1 MNDDIRRSGYFPLDL
16 QISARAWED
25 YRLPNELLDPDSTPR
40 IYRLHLLASRL
51 RQQPTL
57 HQLSTGQLNL
67 MAMLTRALRAVADA
81 YLAARRAQIGQGELR
96 CGETRQPLPEL
107 PRVLGSCV
115 ACYPPAPVRRGTTA
129 ETFLAAAPERAATT
143 VELFVLA
150 TQLDNPAAAPLIG
163 LFDDIDLRQAC
174 DYRQTLRLLDSHL
187 AGSEVPGL
195 LRGSLLALLRA
206 PIEAAPD
213 SLAGQLAF
221 VKQTWAE
228 LLPKSLFTELLS
240 AFDLIAE
247 ESAPRGQGPGPA
259 QVPEYRP
266 DEHWDEPEAF
276 TRDADWMPNVVQLA
290 KTIYVWLDQ
299 LSRKYGRPIQRL
311 DQIPDAE
318 LAGLARWGFNALWL
332 IGIWERSPA
341 SQRIKQLR
349 GNPEAVAS
357 AYSLVDYVV
366 AADLGGEAA
375 LAELQQR
382 CARWGIALA
391 SDVVPN
397 HTGIDSRWMAEH
409 PDWFLQL
416 PHPPYPGYRFNG
428 PDLSSDPDIG
438 LYIEDGYWDH
448 SDAAVTFL
456 HLDRRSGRARHIY
469 HGNDGTHMP
478 WNDTAQLNYLLPEVR
493 EAMIQTILRVARSF
507 RVIRFDAAM
516 TLAKKH
522 YQRLW
527 FPQPGGG
534 AGVPSRSGY
543 GLSRQEFEA
552 AFPKEFWREVV
563 DRIAAEVPDTLLI
576 AEAFWLMESYFVR
589 TLGMHRVYNS
599 AFMNML
605 KQEENAKYRAVLKQT
620 LAFNPEILQR
630 FVNFMNNPDEET
642 AVEQFGKGDKY
653 FGVAVL
659 LATLPGL
666 PMFGHGQVEGL
677 AEKYGMEYR
686 RAYWDETPDQPFIRH
701 HESQIFPLL
710 RRRRLFSGASQFQL
724 YDFFSGGR
732 IDDNVYAYSNRFG
745 EERALVVYHNHQGS
759 TGGWLRQAVPRA
771 VGGGDDP
778 ATECLSLV
786 QGLGLPSEAGWFL
799 RCREHCSGLEYLFHI
814 RQLSDEGLYLQLGP
828 YQYRVFL
835 DLQPLFDQDGR
846 WAELHRQLQGRGV
859 EDLDRER
866 RKLVLGHLLE
876 ATRSALALPLLTQ
889 LADLLEL
896 PSKGWNKQPVFTSFE
911 QRFSQLLAALE
922 PHLSSNLPA
931 AARLQSFWSE
941 LEGLQR
947 LLTLSSRKSAEH
959 QALQDWQA
967 PLSAEPQGPR
977 RRELRQVLIP
987 WLALRQLADPAAG
1000 PGADRQTAEQVEQ
1013 LLLTDGLEQA
1023 LPPQSAAES
1032 ALLLQLLLRHGG
1044 FWGGVTPATEF
1055 ATLFADPQVKRF
1067 VGLHWADGVQW
1078 FHQERFETLVF
1089 WLGVTGALT
1098 RLQQQTTKTAAL
1110 TALLPLQLQVAELL
1124 QRARKAGYRLAEFAL
1139 GDGAATTEVKP
1150 KARTR
1155 NTTKPGK
1162 AAKPKGPRH
1171 E

>member
-1 MNDDIRRSGYFPLDL
+1 MNEDTRRSSYFPLDL
-16 QISARAWED
+16 QLSARAWES
-25 YRLPNELLDPDSTPR
+25 YRLPAELLDPQPTSRLYP
-40 IYRLHLLASRL
+40 LHLLAATL
-51 RQQPTL
+51 RQQPGL
-57 HQLSTGQLNL
+57 SQLSTGQLNL
-67 MAMLTRALRAVADA
+67 LALLTRALRTVADA
-81 YLAARRAQIGQGELR
+81 YLAARGAQIGLRELR
-96 CGETRQPLPEL
+96 CGERSQPLPEL
-107 PRVLGSCV
+107 PRVLSSCV
-115 ACYPPAPVRRGTTA
+115 ACYPPAQVRRGTAA
-129 ETFLAAAPERAATT
+129 ESFLAGPAERSATA

-150 TQLDNPAAAPLIG
+150 TQLDNPAAAPLIS
-163 LFDDIDLRQAC
+163 LFDDVDLRQAC

-187 AGSEVPGL
+187 AGSEATGV

-221 VKQTWAE
+221 IKQTWSE
-228 LLPKSLFTELLS
+228 LLPEAMFDELLR

-247 ESAPRGQGPGPA
+247 ENAPRGGGPGPA
-259 QVPEYRP
+259 QVADYRP

-299 LSRKYGRPIQRL
+299 LSRKYQRPIQRL

-318 LAGLARWGFNALWL
+318 LAALARWGFNALWL
-332 IGIWERSPA
+332 IGLWERSPA

-375 LAELQQR
+375 LNELQQR

-416 PHPPYPGYRFNG
+416 PHSPYPGYRFNG
-428 PDLSSDPDIG
+428 PDLSSNPEVS

-522 YQRLW
+522 FQRLW

-543 GLSRQEFEA
+543 GMSRQDFEA
-552 AFPKEFWREVV
+552 AFPVEFWREVV
-563 DRIAAEVPDTLLI
+563 DRVAAEVPDTLLI

-605 KQEENAKYRAVLKQT
+605 KQEENAKYRTVLKQT

-666 PMFGHGQVEGL
+666 PMFGHGQIEGL
-677 AEKYGMEYR
+677 REKYGMEYR

-701 HESQIFPLL
+701 HENQIFPLL
-710 RRRRLFSGASQFQL
+710 RRRRLFSGASAFQL
-724 YDFFSGGR
+724 YDFVSGGR
-732 IDDNVYAYSNRFG
+732 IEENVYAYSNSLG
-745 EERALVVYHNHQGS
+745 EERALVVYHNHPGS

-771 VGGGDDP
+771 IAGGDDP
-778 ATECLSLV
+778 ITECLSLV
-786 QGLGLPSEAGWFL
+786 EGLGLPTGSNWFV
-799 RCREHCSGLEYLFHI
+799 RCREHCSGQEFLLSTQ
-814 RQLSDEGLYLQLGP
+814 QLADQGLYLQLGP
-828 YQYRVFL
+828 YHYRVFL
-835 DLQPLFDQDGR
+835 DLQPLLDQDGR
-846 WAELHRQLQGRGV
+846 WAALHHQLQGRGV
-859 EDLDRER
+859 DDLDRER

-876 ATRSALALPLLTQ
+876 ASRKALALPLLTQ
-889 LADLLEL
+889 LAELLEHPPSSWSQQPVVESFGQRFTALLEL
-896 PSKGWNKQPVFTSFE
+896 LQ
-911 QRFSQLLAALE
+911 
-922 PHLSSNLPA
+922 PHLRQSLPA
-931 AARLQSFWSE
+931 AARLQNFWHE
-941 LEGLQR
+941 LAQLQR
-947 LLTLSSRKSAEH
+947 LLTLTSRSAAEGKLL
-959 QALQDWQA
+959 ALWQA
-967 PLSAEPQGPR
+967 PLLEQPPGPR

-987 WLALRQLADPAAG
+987 WLALRQLADPVAG
-1000 PGADRQTAEQVEQ
+1000 PGAELQTAEQIDN
-1013 LLLTDGLEQA
+1013 LLLADGLEQA
-1023 LPPQSAAES
+1023 LPPESAFES
-1032 ALLLQLLLRHGG
+1032 ALLLRLLARHGG
-1044 FWGGVTPATEF
+1044 FWGGQTPAAEF

-1067 VGLHWADGVQW
+1067 VGLHWAEGAQW
-1078 FHQERFETLVF
+1078 FHQERFETLAF
-1089 WLGVTGALT
+1089 WLGVSGALT
-1098 RLQQQTTKTAAL
+1098 RLKHQTTKTAAL
-1110 TALLPLQLQVAELL
+1110 AALLPLQKLHDEVVEGA
-1124 QRARKAGYRLAEFAL
+1124 AKAGYRLAEFAL
-1139 GDGAATTEVKP
+1139 GNGAQP
-1150 KARTR
+1150 
-1155 NTTKPGK
+1155 K
-1162 AAKPKGPRH
+1162 AAKTPAKVKKPAKTKAPKDG
-1171 E
+1171 